1 MVNKYYS
8 DIQHTKSIVNK
19 INFQGFDYIISYLI
33 KLFLKNIIF
42 RTGKSINHAFINPI
56 IMKNKN
62 TKKDTNKIQYNPKRK
77 ILSYTNDKNAI
88 IRNYV
93 SISLII
99 FILITLLSQIKSNNI
114 IYDSFHLK
122 YSYNITLKI
131 KGIGESN
138 IFCNEEEYNFTG
150 IDYLEKIYINNIQEN
165 PKKYSYYFNQTENF
179 VELIWN
185 DNLNDFSYMF
195 RKCSN
200 ITEIN
205 LSNFNTS
212 KIKSMNRMFTSCSSL
227 TSLDLSNIDTSQV
240 ENMENMF
247 HGCSSLTPL
256 DLSNF
261 NTSKVV
267 NMDSMFRD
275 CSLLTSLNLS
285 NFDTSK
291 VTNMI
296 YMFYNCLSLTSLNL
310 SNFDTSLVE
319 SMSMMF
325 YDCINLEYINMYNFG
340 AKESVNATDM
350 LANVPDNIVIC
361 VNEDSYTGSIVIAQ
375 IKNINCYTKDC
386 SNDWKSNQKKII
398 NNINQCI
405 DSCSNSTEYIYE
417 YNGKC
422 YENCSYYYYIDNK
435 DNFHCIENCSEEYPK
450 LSENKKECIKND
462 IQNVI
467 KDLIKEK
474 NEIGIM
480 SKEQEI
486 GYYDN
491 IIQTIEEFYIGNYD
505 ISKLEKGEDEMIKA
519 EKITVTLT
527 TSQNQINNINNNM
540 TSIDLGECETLL
552 RNYYNLTNN
561 ETLYMK
567 KMDIYQEGLNIPK
580 VEYDVYCRLFGRNLI
595 KLNLTVCENTKI
607 SIFTP
612 FIITENIDKYNS
624 SSGYYNDICYTTT
637 SEDGTDITIK
647 DRRSDYYDGD
657 KIICQEDCDFTE
669 YDYAKSK
676 AKCSCK
682 VQETPASI
690 NDMNINKNNLLKNF
704 INIKNL
710 ANFNFFICYK
720 NLLNKIGLL
729 NNIGS
734 YIILGFIFFHFL
746 SIIIF
751 CSSQYNILI
760 KKIKSLNNINLG
772 KLNIKETGSDDK
784 ETNKRMIT
792 FNSKL
797 KNRKKRANSL
807 NKSKILPKNKKVN
820 KIIEFNQD
828 ELNDLSYNLA
838 IMYDKRTY
846 WEYYASLLK
855 TKHNF
860 ISSFFN
866 DKDYNSTI
874 IKIDL
879 FFIGFGIE
887 YCLNALFF
895 NDDTMHKIYQSKGD
909 FDIMTQLPITIYS
922 TLISYIL
929 NAPLNFLGL
938 SNDDIISYKQD
949 KTKSIA
955 MEKKLEKRLTIKFI
969 FYFIIGIFLLA
980 FLWYYV
986 AMFCVIYKNTQIH
999 LIKDTLMSFGQS
1011 LILPF
1016 VYYLIPGLFRI
1027 PALSNAKGKRKCLY
1041 NFSKVFLIL

>member
-42 RTGKSINHAFINPI
+42 RTGKSISHAFINPI

-77 ILSYTNDKNAI
+77 IQSNTNDKNAI

-99 FILITLLSQIKSNNI
+99 FILITLLSQIKSSNI
-114 IYDSFHLK
+114 IYDSFHLQ

-247 HGCSSLTPL
+247 HGCSSLTSL
-256 DLSNF
+256 DLFNF

-296 YMFYNCLSLTSLNL
+296 YMFYNCSSLTSLNL

-350 LANVPDNIVIC
+350 LANVTDNIVIC
-361 VNEDSYTGSIVIAQ
+361 VNEDNYTRSIIFAQ

-422 YENCSYYYYIDNK
+422 YENCSYYYIDNK

-480 SKEQEI
+480 
-486 GYYDN
+486 
-491 IIQTIEEFYIGNYD
+491 
-505 ISKLEKGEDEMIKA
+505 
-519 EKITVTLT
+519 
-527 TSQNQINNINNNM
+527 
-540 TSIDLGECETLL
+540 
-552 RNYYNLTNN
+552 
-561 ETLYMK
+561 
-567 KMDIYQEGLNIPK
+567 
-580 VEYDVYCRLFGRNLI
+580 
-595 KLNLTVCENTKI
+595 
-607 SIFTP
+607 
-612 FIITENIDKYNS
+612 
-624 SSGYYNDICYTTT
+624 
-637 SEDGTDITIK
+637 
-647 DRRSDYYDGD
+647 
-657 KIICQEDCDFTE
+657 
-669 YDYAKSK
+669 
-676 AKCSCK
+676 
-682 VQETPASI
+682 
-690 NDMNINKNNLLKNF
+690 
-704 INIKNL
+704 
-710 ANFNFFICYK
+710 
-720 NLLNKIGLL
+720 
-729 NNIGS
+729 
-734 YIILGFIFFHFL
+734 
-746 SIIIF
+746 
-751 CSSQYNILI
+751 
-760 KKIKSLNNINLG
+760 
-772 KLNIKETGSDDK
+772 
-784 ETNKRMIT
+784 
-792 FNSKL
+792 
-797 KNRKKRANSL
+797 
-807 NKSKILPKNKKVN
+807 
-820 KIIEFNQD
+820 
-828 ELNDLSYNLA
+828 
-838 IMYDKRTY
+838 
-846 WEYYASLLK
+846 
-855 TKHNF
+855 
-860 ISSFFN
+860 
-866 DKDYNSTI
+866 
-874 IKIDL
+874 
-879 FFIGFGIE
+879 
-887 YCLNALFF
+887 
-895 NDDTMHKIYQSKGD
+895 
-909 FDIMTQLPITIYS
+909 
-922 TLISYIL
+922 
-929 NAPLNFLGL
+929 
-938 SNDDIISYKQD
+938 
-949 KTKSIA
+949 
-955 MEKKLEKRLTIKFI
+955 
-969 FYFIIGIFLLA
+969 
-980 FLWYYV
+980 
-986 AMFCVIYKNTQIH
+986 
-999 LIKDTLMSFGQS
+999 
-1011 LILPF
+1011 
-1016 VYYLIPGLFRI
+1016 
-1027 PALSNAKGKRKCLY
+1027 
-1041 NFSKVFLIL
+1041 

>member
-1 MVNKYYS
+1 MVDKYYS
-8 DIQHTKSIVNK
+8 DIEHEKSIEDK
-19 INFQGFDYIISYLI
+19 INFHRFNYIISYLI
-33 KLFLKNIIF
+33 KKLLKIIIF
-42 RTGKSINHAFINPI
+42 RKSESINYAFLNLITLQ
-56 IMKNKN
+56 NKN
-62 TKKDTNKIQYNPKRK
+62 TKKDINKILDNPKRK
-77 ILSYTNDKNAI
+77 KMSYTNDKNAI
-88 IRNYV
+88 KRNYA
-93 SISLII
+93 SITLIK

-114 IYDSFHLK
+114 IYDSFNLI
-122 YSYNITLKI
+122 YFNTITLKI

-138 IFCNEEEYNFTG
+138 IFCNEENYNFTG
-150 IDYLEKIYINNIQEN
+150 VDCLQEIYINGI
-165 PKKYSYYFNQTENF
+165 KKNLSYSYYFNQTENI
-179 VELIWN
+179 VKLIWN
-185 DNLNDFSYMF
+185 DNLDDFSYMF
-195 RKCSN
+195 RGCSN

-205 LSNFNTS
+205 LSNFTTS
-212 KIKSMNRMFTSCSSL
+212 KIKSMNRMLTSCASL
-227 TSLDLSNIDTSQV
+227 TLLDLSNIDTSQV

-247 HGCSSLTPL
+247 HGCSSLTSL
-256 DLSNF
+256 NLSNF
-261 NTSKVV
+261 NTSKVT

-275 CSLLTSLNLS
+275 
-285 NFDTSK
+285 
-291 VTNMI
+291 
-296 YMFYNCLSLTSLNL
+296 CLSLTSLNL
-310 SNFDTSLVE
+310 SNFDTSKVKNMIYMFYNCSSLTSLDLSNFNTSLVE
-319 SMSMMF
+319 SMYMMF
-325 YDCINLEYINMYNFG
+325 YDCVNLEYINMYNF
-340 AKESVNATDM
+340 EENETVNITNM
-350 LANVPDNIVIC
+350 FTNVPENIVIC
-361 VNEDSYTGSIVIAQ
+361 LNEVNNTESKIFAEINNIKCNVI
-375 IKNINCYTKDC
+375 DC
-386 SNDWKSNQKKII
+386 SNNWKSSQKKII
-398 NNINQCI
+398 NNNNECI
-405 DSCSNSTEYIYE
+405 DSCSNSTQYIYE

-422 YENCSYYYYIDNK
+422 YENCSYLFYIDDKN
-435 DNFHCIENCSEEYPK
+435 NFHCTENCPEEYPK
-450 LSENKKECIKND
+450 LTKDNNQCIKND
-462 IQNVI
+462 IQNI
-467 KDLIKEK
+467 LKDLIKEK
-474 NEIGIM
+474 NETDIM

-486 GYYDN
+486 NYYDN
-491 IIQTIEEFYIGNYD
+491 IIQTIENFYTQNYNT
-505 ISKLEKGEDEMIKA
+505 SKLDQGEDEIIKT
-519 EKITVTLT
+519 EKIIVTLT
-527 TSQNQINNINNNM
+527 TAQNQMNNINNNM
-540 TSIDLGECETLL
+540 TTIYLGECETLL
-552 RNYYNLTNN
+552 RNYYNISDN

-567 KMDIYQEGLNIPK
+567 KMDIYQEGLKIPK
-580 VEYDVYCRLFGRNLI
+580 VEYDIYCRLFGTNLI

-637 SEDGTDITIK
+637 SEDGTDITMK
-647 DRRSDYYDGD
+647 DRRTDYYEGD
-657 KIICQEDCDFTE
+657 KIVCQDDCDFTE

-682 VQETPASI
+682 VQETPTSI

-704 INIKNL
+704 IDIKNL
-710 ANFNFFICYK
+710 ANFNFFVCYK

-751 CSSQYNILI
+751 CSSQYNKLI
-760 KKIKSLNNINLG
+760 NKIKSLNNINLG
-772 KLNIKETGSDDK
+772 KLNIKET
-784 ETNKRMIT
+784 ETDNKDSNKRMIT

-797 KNRKKRANSL
+797 KKGKKRVISL
-807 NKSKILPKNKKVN
+807 NKSKKLPKNKKVN

-828 ELNDLSYNLA
+828 ELNDLPYNLA

-846 WEYYASLLK
+846 WEFYASLLK

-860 ISSFFN
+860 ISSFFGDN
-866 DKDYNSTI
+866 DYNSTI

-1011 LILPF
+1011 LIFPF